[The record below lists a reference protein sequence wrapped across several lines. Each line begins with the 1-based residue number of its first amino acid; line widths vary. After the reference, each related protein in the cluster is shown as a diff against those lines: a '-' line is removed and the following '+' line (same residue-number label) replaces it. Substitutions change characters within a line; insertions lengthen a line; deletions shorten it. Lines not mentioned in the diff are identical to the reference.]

1 MKNLLIIF
9 SILISNFCI
18 AQNPRLN
25 PNPRNIFNDCDLQEK
40 NEKWWREINSEINST
55 KKIEIV
61 KEKILND
68 TIYKKYNPDIITHS
82 SPSINIYNTDK
93 NGNLCDVKIL
103 FVLKYHKKK
112 NLVLDLLEHPLYINL
127 IDEINSEN
135 TNLDLISATKGGTAF
150 YGQRGS
156 SGVVFMTIKDKILQ
170 RKINKI
176 LQRLR
181 NKRPNG

>member
-18 AQNPRLN
+18 AQNPRVN
-25 PNPRNIFNDCDLQEK
+25 PNPSHIFKDCDLQEK
-40 NEKWWREINSEINST
+40 NENWWREINSEINST
-55 KKIEIV
+55 KRIELV

-68 TIYKKYNPDIITHS
+68 TIYKKYNPEIITHS

-112 NLVLDLLEHPLYINL
+112 NLILDLSEHPIYINL
-127 IDEINSEN
+127 INEINSEN
-135 TNLDLISATKGGTAF
+135 TKLDLIYATKGGTAL

-156 SGVVFMTIKDKILQ
+156 SGVVYMTIKDKILQ

-176 LQRLR
+176 LR
-181 NKRPNG
+181 NKKPNG